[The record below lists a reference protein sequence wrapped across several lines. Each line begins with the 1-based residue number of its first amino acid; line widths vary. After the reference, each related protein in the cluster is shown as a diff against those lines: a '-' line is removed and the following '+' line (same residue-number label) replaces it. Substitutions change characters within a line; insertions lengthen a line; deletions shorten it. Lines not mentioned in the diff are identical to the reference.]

1 MTLYSMK
8 MRASRTEKGKSEHIS
23 GAERILPENAL
34 AKNAGAMIERAL
46 HHSKGRADYIQV
58 KIEEARPEE
67 IERIEALPVST
78 RETANAAE
86 GQETILSFLREIGV
100 ANGDAVMKK
109 FRETYAMRG
118 AMLLDADTLERLEPD
133 PARGIRATY
142 MDAEYGDARGSCA
155 GKNHFGDSDC
165 NHGGRNDCNDYT
177 RWKTGRF

>member
-86 GQETILSFLREIGV
+86 GQEAILSFLREIGI
-100 ANGDAVMKK
+100 ANG
-109 FRETYAMRG
+109 
-118 AMLLDADTLERLEPD
+118 TL
-133 PARGIRATY
+133 
-142 MDAEYGDARGSCA
+142 
-155 GKNHFGDSDC
+155 
-165 NHGGRNDCNDYT
+165 
-177 RWKTGRF
+177 